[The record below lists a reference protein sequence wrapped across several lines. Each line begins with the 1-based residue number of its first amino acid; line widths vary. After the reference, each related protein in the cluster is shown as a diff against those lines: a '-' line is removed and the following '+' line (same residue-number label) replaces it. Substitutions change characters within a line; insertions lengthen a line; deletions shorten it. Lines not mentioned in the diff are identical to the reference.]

1 APARLVATHQRA
13 HSPLDRS
20 LDGRETMPPEA
31 RHEPETLLANVL
43 HEIRVANMQIEQRDQ
58 ATRSRLSALE
68 GSVNDLMKRAGR
80 PGGGNGRGDV
90 DERKSA
96 IGLLEQRY
104 YNRQTKHDGMVVEP
118 NFSSEEISEAQ
129 TAIRGLH
136 ALLHATSIDQLPFDQ
151 RKALSAFSFGS
162 QGFLL
167 APEMSNEI
175 LSCLED
181 VGDITALMRNI
192 SISGPS

>member
-1 APARLVATHQRA
+1 MKSCRCSRSSSGRRACWRCGCATSLGSPVPPVSYFASLRPTFPAFAFAASFGRQRYELRAYRRGSAAGRDGPRIRRKFKGVLFLQAPARLVATHQRA

-96 IGLLEQRY
+96 I
-104 YNRQTKHDGMVVEP
+104 
-118 NFSSEEISEAQ
+118 
-129 TAIRGLH
+129 
-136 ALLHATSIDQLPFDQ
+136 
-151 RKALSAFSFGS
+151 
-162 QGFLL
+162 
-167 APEMSNEI
+167 
-175 LSCLED
+175 
-181 VGDITALMRNI
+181 
-192 SISGPS
+192 